1 LDLESEEIS
10 LADDDDKIA
19 PYSQSGPPGG
29 PSQNQDNLPFSALL
43 GGSMKGDMKEGESAK
58 EGTKDRHN
66 ESARQMRG
74 VGLACGIFVC
84 LISYGYFQEKIMT
97 GQWGDDKV
105 GGKHISSVFLVMCNR
120 VTSMTIAVIGI
131 MSQGEAFAPGAP
143 LTAYSA
149 IAFSNMMATT
159 CQYEALRY
167 VSFPTQTLAKTA
179 KMIPVMI
186 WGTFLAK
193 KTYKIKDYV
202 VAGGVTVG
210 ATFFLLTGDVTAKQ
224 AKSSKN
230 DTSVMGLS
238 IMIAYLFFDGFT
250 STVQERL
257 FKDIK
262 VSTWN
267 QMLYVGLLSALVTGF
282 VSGVN
287 TQGNGGVP
295 AWDPDLYSHILA
307 LSLSAAIA
315 QIFILILIKEFGA
328 LIFATVMTTRQFLSI
343 LLSCIIFMHPLTLGQ
358 WAGTVLVFG
367 SLYYKTLSA
376 RFGGKGCDK
385 NNRNTSEPATTQE
398 RQPLGDA
405 EMQPN
410 SSPQRTSL

>member
-1 LDLESEEIS
+1 MDESEEIS
-10 LADDDDKIA
+10 LAEISLAEKAADCTPDEPDA
-19 PYSQSGPPGG
+19 PGG
-29 PSQNQDNLPFSALL
+29 PQLPFSSFL
-43 GGSMKGDMKEGESAK
+43 GDGTMNKGETKEGESAQ
-58 EGTKDRHN
+58 EGEKDRQN
-66 ESARQMRG
+66 ASIRQMRG
-74 VGLACGIFVC
+74 AGLACGIFTC

-97 GQWGDDKV
+97 GQWGDDKL
-105 GGKHISSVFLVMCNR
+105 GGKQISSVFLVMCNR
-120 VTSMTIAVIGI
+120 LTSLTIAIIGI
-131 MSQGEAFAPGAP
+131 VSQGESFAPGAP
-143 LTAYSA
+143 VTAYSA

-193 KTYKIKDYV
+193 KTYKVKDYV
-202 VAGGVTVG
+202 VAAGVTVG
-210 ATFFLLTGDVTAKQ
+210 ATFFLLTGDVTVKQ
-224 AKSSKN
+224 AKSSSRE
-230 DTSVMGLS
+230 TSVTGMM

-287 TQGNGGVP
+287 TQGNGGIP
-295 AWDPDLYSHILA
+295 PWDQDLYMHVLF

-343 LLSCIIFMHPLTLGQ
+343 LLSCLIFLHPLTLGQ
-358 WAGTVLVFG
+358 WVGTVLVFG

-376 RFGGKGCDK
+376 GFGGNAGNKA
-385 NNRNTSEPATTQE
+385 RNPNEAATSEE
-398 RQPLGDA
+398 KQPLGDA
-405 EMQPN
+405 EMQPPAT
-410 SSPQRTSL
+410 SPKNRS